1 MRSSKQPQNGKAPTR
16 RDISIVAWAGIS
28 ALATAATEAIA
39 AKASVSQEEALRAL
53 DPWIDAIVSGD
64 PAVVEKVLA
73 PEFQVL
79 RSDGTGHDKAS
90 YLKKIPQQRIRPKF
104 SDIVATG
111 SADVMVVRYRLETDQ
126 TVQGKDVK
134 GISPRLSVF
143 RRNAGRWLI
152 SAHANFAALV

>member
-1 MRSSKQPQNGKAPTR
+1 MHSRNQPQQGKAPTR
-16 RDISIVAWAGIS
+16 REFSIVALAGIS
-28 ALATAATEAIA
+28 ALASAATAAA
-39 AKASVSQEEALRAL
+39 AKVPVSQEDALKAL

-64 PAVVEKVLA
+64 PAIVDKVLA

-90 YLKKIPQQRIRPKF
+90 YLKNIPQQRIRPKF
-104 SDIVATG
+104 SDIVGTG
-111 SADVMVVRYRLETDQ
+111 TGDVMVVRYSLETDQ

-143 RRNAGRWLI
+143 RRVAGRWLI
-152 SAHANFAALV
+152 SAHANFSALA

>member
-1 MRSSKQPQNGKAPTR
+1 MGSR
-16 RDISIVAWAGIS
+16 RDFSIVALTGIA
-28 ALATAATEAIA
+28 ALAAVATQADA
-39 AKASVSQEEALRAL
+39 AKVSLSQEEALKAL

-79 RSDGTGHDKAS
+79 RSDGTGHERSS
-90 YLKKIPQQRIRPKF
+90 YLKAIPQQRVRPKI
-104 SDIVATG
+104 SDIVATRSG
-111 SADVMVVRYRLETDQ
+111 DVMVVRYRLETDQ

-143 RRNAGRWLI
+143 RRSAGRWLI
-152 SAHANFAALV
+152 